1 MNSISF
7 EEDTNNDDDDDLDI
21 NRVYEACKY
30 EMY

>member
-7 EEDTNNDDDDDLDI
+7 EEDTNNDDDDLDI